1 MAGAHQREGHMEEE
15 VDNEV
20 MYAPT
25 NQRTLRAV
33 STHQTQ
39 EEAKKSYKIFM
50 TV

>member
-1 MAGAHQREGHMEEE
+1 MVGVHQREGHMEEE

-25 NQRTLRAV
+25 NRRTLSAD

-39 EEAKKSYKIFM
+39 KEAKKGYKIFM
-50 TV
+50 TL